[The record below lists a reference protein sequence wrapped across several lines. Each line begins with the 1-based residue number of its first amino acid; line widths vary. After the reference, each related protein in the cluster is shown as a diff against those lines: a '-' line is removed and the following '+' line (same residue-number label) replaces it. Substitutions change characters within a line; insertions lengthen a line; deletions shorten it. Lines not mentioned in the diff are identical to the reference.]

1 VQGDVTGTA
10 PAASLE
16 QRVAVLEAALNEER
30 EARQMLEDELFALL
44 SEEFDDYGYRGAAAD
59 DSRVA
64 PNEMTAATPTER
76 RRGSDR
82 RGRDETREARA
93 TRLVEAGFDPARAD
107 WIVQRES
114 ELQMESLQTR
124 YEAGRSGDMGDF
136 YRNRGDYRE
145 TLRTELGDVD
155 YSRYLAANGRQTDIQ
170 VYGVL
175 DSSPAQTAGLR
186 PGDRIQRYGGQR
198 IFTVRELTEQTLQ
211 GNPGENVAV
220 DILRDG
226 MPMQVVL
233 PRGPLGVTGGPR

>member
-1 VQGDVTGTA
+1 
-10 PAASLE
+10 
-16 QRVAVLEAALNEER
+16 
-30 EARQMLEDELFALL
+30 
-44 SEEFDDYGYRGAAAD
+44 
-59 DSRVA
+59 
-64 PNEMTAATPTER
+64 
-76 RRGSDR
+76 
-82 RGRDETREARA
+82 
-93 TRLVEAGFDPARAD
+93 
-107 WIVQRES
+107 
-114 ELQMESLQTR
+114 
-124 YEAGRSGDMGDF
+124 
-136 YRNRGDYRE
+136 
-145 TLRTELGDVD
+145 LRTELGDVD